1 MKVLWTTNIT
11 LPTVAELVGLQKEN
25 KEGWLQSLARELI
38 KCSDFHLAIMS
49 FEKSV
54 KELKILDKDGVK
66 YFVVP
71 LSALHDIEGID
82 NVVRVVKTTFS
93 PDILHI
99 NGTEYNNQ

>member
-49 FEKSV
+49 FGNYSAPPQNIGYAV
-54 KELKILDKDGVK
+54 KL
-66 YFVVP
+66 
-71 LSALHDIEGID
+71 A
-82 NVVRVVKTTFS
+82 
-93 PDILHI
+93 I
-99 NGTEYNNQ
+99 NSWQV